1 MAADLSLRRARD
13 DDADSIVA
21 VYLAARREAAMPP
34 GIHPDHEVR
43 AWLASRLGADE
54 VWVAETPVTGETPET
69 PETPS
74 GRLAA
79 YARMTE
85 TWLDDLYVAPDHAR
99 QGVGSALLDLVKSR
113 RPDGFCLWVFEMNV
127 PARAFYARHG
137 LVELERTDGE
147 GNEERA
153 PDVRMAWPGQD
164 PLAFFRGLIDDV
176 DDQLGDLLARRVALT
191 REVQQLKA
199 DGGSRRRDPER
210 ERQIAAR
217 LAARAPE
224 LGEERLARIV
234 QAIVTQSLDATPG
247 RPGGE

>member
-34 GIHPDHEVR
+34 GIHSDDEVR

-54 VWVAETPVTGETPET
+54 VWVAET